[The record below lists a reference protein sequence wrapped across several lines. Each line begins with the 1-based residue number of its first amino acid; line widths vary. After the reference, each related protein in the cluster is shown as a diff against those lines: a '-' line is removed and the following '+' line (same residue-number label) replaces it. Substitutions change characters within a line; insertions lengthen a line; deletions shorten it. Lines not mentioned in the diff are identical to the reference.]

1 MNKITIDDIA
11 RDLGISKTTVSRS
24 ISGKGRI
31 SRKTRRMVLD
41 YIKEH
46 DYTPNP
52 IARGLAQSKTYNIG
66 WVVPGD
72 SENFSLPY
80 FQLTM
85 FGMCEAAQTEN
96 YDVLLIMSYDSDISR
111 LENMLKNRKV
121 DGVVLGRTWENDLNI
136 KALKENGI
144 PFVVIG
150 GTNEP
155 DVVQIDNDHISACS
169 ELTSIIL
176 MKGTDKLA
184 FICGNSAQ
192 VVNQTRR
199 EGFVKGLEKCGK
211 SAKDAL
217 FYMDCDS
224 AAQIE
229 RATDEAIRTG
239 AECIV
244 CADDYIANS
253 VLVKLSRDG
262 KEVPKDIKIAS
273 FYNSA
278 LLEHNRPPV
287 TSIQYDPRQLG
298 FEAARTL
305 IAMINGEQVQPK
317 KLLGYEVVLK
327 GSTL

>member
-144 PFVVIG
+144 P
-150 GTNEP
+150 
-155 DVVQIDNDHISACS
+155 
-169 ELTSIIL
+169 
-176 MKGTDKLA
+176 
-184 FICGNSAQ
+184 
-192 VVNQTRR
+192 
-199 EGFVKGLEKCGK
+199 
-211 SAKDAL
+211 
-217 FYMDCDS
+217 
-224 AAQIE
+224 
-229 RATDEAIRTG
+229 
-239 AECIV
+239 
-244 CADDYIANS
+244 
-253 VLVKLSRDG
+253 
-262 KEVPKDIKIAS
+262 
-273 FYNSA
+273 
-278 LLEHNRPPV
+278 
-287 TSIQYDPRQLG
+287 
-298 FEAARTL
+298 
-305 IAMINGEQVQPK
+305 
-317 KLLGYEVVLK
+317 
-327 GSTL
+327 

>member
-96 YDVLLIMSYDSDISR
+96 YDVLLIMSFDSDVSR
-111 LENMLKNRKV
+111 LENMLRNRKV
-121 DGVVLGRTWENDLNI
+121 DGVVLGRTWENDMNI
-136 KALKENGI
+136 KTLKESGL

-150 GTNEP
+150 GTTEP
-155 DVVQIDNDHISACS
+155 DVVQIDNDHIAACS

-176 MKGTDKLA
+176 MKGADKLA

-192 VVNQTRR
+192 VVNKTR
-199 EGFVKGLEKCGK
+199 EAGFIKGLENCGK
-211 SAKDAL
+211 ERKDAL
-217 FYMDCDS
+217 IYTNCDT
-224 AAQIE
+224 ALQIE
-229 RATDEAIRTG
+229 RATDEAMRNG
-239 AECIV
+239 ADCIV
-244 CADDYIANS
+244 CADDFIAQS
-253 VLVKLSRDG
+253 VLAKLSRDG
-262 KEVPKDIKIAS
+262 IEIPADIKIAS

-287 TSIQYDPRQLG
+287 TSIKYDPRQLG

-305 IAMINGEQVQPK
+305 ISMIGGEEVQQK